1 MFLRSMSP
9 ADDKPKGAL
18 PLFAPAPWPGV
29 LAATQTG
36 VLDDAL
42 GMMPVRGACA
52 KRRGC
57 ADRLPGLCPESMGVG
72 SFGQVKF
79 DDQRKALAQPLAVTP
94 WCSADCKLGCV
105 AVNLDFAQVFG
116 CEVYASDA
124 GFASFGPE
132 YDEQK
137 LNVGLR
143 VCRSLFRC
151 SCVLVLVV
159 PPWRCTP
166 LRRPGERVGV
176 MPRALRLR
184 QTAARRVGKREAG
197 DCCVFLLLASLLLP
211 SPLTMPGWWV
221 DAGAQDAKMA
231 AQVGETGGMPC
242 DTLAPTRTTSMSN
255 STSAWTTTFLSPS
268 VSS

>member
-1 MFLRSMSP
+1 MSP

-42 GMMPVRGACA
+42 RMMPVRGACA
-52 KRRGC
+52 KNRVC
-57 ADRLPGLCPESMGVG
+57 AARLPGPCPDSMGMG

-143 VCRSLFRC
+143 VCCSLRE
-151 SCVLVLVV
+151 
-159 PPWRCTP
+159 WR
-166 LRRPGERVGV
+166 
-176 MPRALRLR
+176 
-184 QTAARRVGKREAG
+184 
-197 DCCVFLLLASLLLP
+197 
-211 SPLTMPGWWV
+211 
-221 DAGAQDAKMA
+221 
-231 AQVGETGGMPC
+231 
-242 DTLAPTRTTSMSN
+242 
-255 STSAWTTTFLSPS
+255 
-268 VSS
+268 

>member
-1 MFLRSMSP
+1 MSP

-151 SCVLVLVV
+151 SCVLVLMA
-159 PPWRCTP
+159 PLDFALCTLSSFPLSPRSALARACSSLHRCGV
-166 LRRPGERVGV
+166 LAALAQCRVRCGSGRLQHGGWARERL
-176 MPRALRLR
+176 AI
-184 QTAARRVGKREAG
+184 AACS
-197 DCCVFLLLASLLLP
+197 CCLLPCFSLLHSLCR
-211 SPLTMPGWWV
+211 
-221 DAGAQDAKMA
+221 AG
-231 AQVGETGGMPC
+231 G
-242 DTLAPTRTTSMSN
+242 
-255 STSAWTTTFLSPS
+255 
-268 VSS
+268 